1 MKPVNLNAILKNTLL
16 VVGIFALVVGA
27 NIALDWSSSLYP
39 SKTIYV
45 SAEGKATVSPDI
57 AKVSFSVVSEGPSPE
72 KLQEDNSKKMASAID
87 FVKSVEVDGKDIKTT
102 NYNLSPRYEY
112 DESTRKS
119 YISGYTLTQTAL
131 VKVRDLNK
139 VAKVLGGLSELGVNQ
154 ISSVSFEIDEPDKYL
169 AEARNEA
176 FTKAHEK
183 AREMAKLNG
192 VKIKRV
198 LNFSEYR
205 GGPVYPYYYGEALGK
220 GGDIVSSASYLPPIE
235 PGTEEITVQVNVTYE
250 IQ

>member
-1 MKPVNLNAILKNTLL
+1 MAPVNLNSILRNTFL
-16 VVGIFALVVGA
+16 VVGIFTLVVGA
-27 NIALDWSSSLYP
+27 NVALKWSLSLYP

-57 AKVSFSVVSEGPSPE
+57 GKISFSVVSEGKNPQV
-72 KLQEDNSKKMASAID
+72 LQENNAKKMTSAID
-87 FVKSVEVDGKDIKTT
+87 FVKNLGVNSKDIKTT

-112 DESTRKS
+112 DETTRKS

-131 VKVRDLNK
+131 VKVRDLDR
-139 VAKVLGGLSELGVNQ
+139 VAEVLGGLSELGVNQ

-169 AEARNEA
+169 AEARSEA
-176 FTKAHEK
+176 FAKAHEK
-183 AREMAKLNG
+183 AKEMAMLNG

-198 LNFSEYR
+198 VNFSEYR
-205 GGPVYPYYYGEALGK
+205 GGPIYPYYGETAGR
-220 GGDIVSSASYLPPIE
+220 GGDMVSSSYLPPIE
-235 PGTEEITVQVNVTYE
+235 PGTEEITIQVNITYE